1 MSTQELNT
9 TTHGSSTA
17 TRERALV
24 LLGQGISVD
33 ATAAACG
40 VSAAAI
46 SQLLSMDDFA
56 AAVAER
62 RFHALEKHNKQ
73 DSEYDEIENT
83 LTAKFKESIPLMMKP
98 MEILKGLQV
107 INAQKRRGAS
117 APESIHDKQT
127 VVSISLPAI
136 ILNNFANT
144 AVETNIHNQVVK
156 IGDKDLTTM
165 QSGTLLN
172 IHKNT
177 ATLTAT
183 PTQKELT
190 HVSPTPTQP
199 QPPKLARTKRD
210 PTDI

>member
-1 MSTQELNT
+1 MDTATQLQNS
-9 TTHGSSTA
+9 THGVSTS

-40 VSAAAI
+40 VTASAI

-73 DSEYDEIENT
+73 DAEYDSIEEV

-127 VVSISLPAI
+127 VVSIQLPAV
-136 ILNNFANT
+136 ILNNFAHANIQ
-144 AVETNIHNQVVK
+144 TNVHNQVVSV
-156 IGDKDLTTM
+156 GDKDLTTM

-172 IHKNT
+172 MHKT
-177 ATLTAT
+177 AKEKEISNAT
-183 PTQKELT
+183 PALK
-190 HVSPTPTQP
+190 P
-199 QPPKLARTKRD
+199 ARTKRD

>member
-1 MSTQELNT
+1 MSTTELNT
-9 TTHGSSTA
+9 TTHGTSTS

-40 VSAAAI
+40 VSAGAI

-73 DSEYDEIENT
+73 DSEYDTIEET
-83 LTAKFKESIPLMMKP
+83 LTTKFKESIPLMMKP

-144 AVETNIHNQVVK
+144 AVETNLHNQVVRV
-156 IGDKDLTTM
+156 GDKDLTTM

-172 IHKNT
+172 IHKS
-177 ATLTAT
+177 ASAE
-183 PTQKELT
+183 KELLNAT
-190 HVSPTPTQP
+190 STPALPT
-199 QPPKLARTKRD
+199 KLARTKRD